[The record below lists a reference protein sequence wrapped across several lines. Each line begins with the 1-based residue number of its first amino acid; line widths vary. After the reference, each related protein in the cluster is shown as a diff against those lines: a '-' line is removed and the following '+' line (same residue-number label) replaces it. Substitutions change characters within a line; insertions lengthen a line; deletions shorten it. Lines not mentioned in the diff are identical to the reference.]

1 MLTAV
6 PGSSDVFHGGWITY
20 SNAMKEAHLG
30 VSPQLIAQHG
40 AVSQETVMA
49 MAEGACARSGAS
61 LAISVS
67 GVAGPGGGSAE
78 KPVGTVWI
86 GLHDTELGTRAR
98 RFVFPGERDTVRDR
112 AAKTALQLARWLLR
126 GEDAPMIWERAGEH
140 AGARA
145 DSHTGARADGQQSK
159 RTS

>member
-1 MLTAV
+1 
-6 PGSSDVFHGGWITY
+6 
-20 SNAMKEAHLG
+20 
-30 VSPQLIAQHG
+30 
-40 AVSQETVMA
+40 
-49 MAEGACARSGAS
+49 
-61 LAISVS
+61 
-67 GVAGPGGGSAE
+67 
-78 KPVGTVWI
+78 VGTVWI

-145 DSHTGARADGQQSK
+145 DSHTSARADHQPSK

>member
-1 MLTAV
+1 
-6 PGSSDVFHGGWITY
+6 
-20 SNAMKEAHLG
+20 MKEAHLG
-30 VSPQLIAQHG
+30 VSPQLIAQYG

-67 GVAGPGGGSAE
+67 GVAGPGGGTVE

-98 RFVFPGERDTVRDR
+98 RFVFPGERDIVRDR
-112 AAKTALQLARWLLR
+112 AAKTALQLGRWLLR
-126 GEDAPMIWERAGEH
+126 GEDASMIWERTGE
-140 AGARA
+140 RA
-145 DSHTGARADGQQSK
+145 DAHTGARADVQQSK